1 MITTNNVSLQFGK
14 RVLYKDV
21 NLKFTPG
28 NCYGII
34 GANGAGKST
43 FLKLLSGEIEA
54 SGGNIE
60 ITPGERL
67 AVLQQDH
74 YAFDDYEVLRTV
86 IMGHKRL
93 VEIMDEKDKLYAKPD
108 FSEEDG
114 MKASELEAEFAEK
127 AVGGAG
133 EILETVTKIRRT
145 RTQPV
150 WGGIDLYGRPHQ
162 NLIEVWMTQLMEDPE
177 TGYPGIVTLGIDGLD
192 MLLDMSGATVLW
204 YETDPSNQYISKATI
219 TTAMQPR
226 LTGDIKMQRDKR
238 QGGEQLELSIG
249 FTGVSVS
256 TYGVRLFAQQ
266 LHNQINFYNANP
278 NLRPAPLDG
287 VDPDVDAVGRG
298 LRGGIE
304 ELGTTAILQA

>member
-1 MITTNNVSLQFGK
+1 MTRRLGDSFIQGGQGTGRSPMVNGIYGGQAGWSTNLREIVNATPHVSKQANVLLLSAPLGFSALPDGN
-14 RVLYKDV
+14 VLTA
-21 NLKFTPG
+21 NLKEMFETHALSWTG
-28 NCYGII
+28 LD
-34 GANGAGKST
+34 AG
-43 FLKLLSGEIEA
+43 
-54 SGGNIE
+54 
-60 ITPGERL
+60 
-67 AVLQQDH
+67 
-74 YAFDDYEVLRTV
+74 
-86 IMGHKRL
+86 
-93 VEIMDEKDKLYAKPD
+93 
-108 FSEEDG
+108 
-114 MKASELEAEFAEK
+114 LEAEFAEK